1 MKVLVTDFDG
11 TLCNPHSDDID
22 VESNVE
28 ALKRFQREGNIVV
41 ISTAREPK
49 SLAKYIDK
57 YDIPCDY
64 VISYMGALIWDCVAE
79 KYIFHNYFSKDI
91 AEKILDMVEPYLSDC
106 RLEIYSDVENPR
118 IDQHIGYILWD
129 EENCVYARM
138 DNDFGRPVVSVMDG
152 AKYYNEDFFTR
163 IFPGQFFFINN
174 TKNSK
179 LTALEALI
187 NILLNEKKIDK
198 DVHIYAIGDGIDD
211 YETLK
216 KYNGYR
222 MKISEEELT
231 KNYSKE
237 IESVKEY
244 VDILLKES
252 RGD

>member
-11 TLCNPHSDDID
+11 TLCNVHSDDID

-28 ALKRFQREGNIVV
+28 ALKRFQREGNIIV

-64 VISYMGALIWDCVAE
+64 VISYMGALIWDCTAE

-91 AEKILDMVEPYLSDC
+91 AEKILKMVEPYLSDC

-118 IDQHIGYILWD
+118 MDQHIGYILWD
-129 EENCVYARM
+129 EENDVYARM
-138 DNDFGRPVVSVMDG
+138 DNDFGRPMVNVMDWS
-152 AKYYNEDFFTR
+152 KYYNEDFFTR
-163 IFPGQFFFINN
+163 VFPDQFFFINN
-174 TKNSK
+174 PKNSK
-179 LTALEALI
+179 LIALEV
-187 NILLNEKKIDK
+187 LLNFLLEEKIIDS
-198 DVHIYAIGDGIDD
+198 DTPIYTIGDGIDD

-237 IESVKEY
+237 IESVKAY
-244 VDILLKES
+244 IDMISKM
-252 RGD
+252 